1 MKGDTRRKSNIFR
14 KQKYRPYSC
23 KFCQKTYYRRYLM
36 KRHIEKKH
44 KNEKDQEE
52 SISSLQDEMKEE
64 SFASN
69 RDWIDELFIFE

>member
-1 MKGDTRRKSNIFR
+1 
-14 KQKYRPYSC
+14 
-23 KFCQKTYYRRYLM
+23 M

-52 SISSLQDEMKEE
+52 SNSSLQDEMKEE

>member
-1 MKGDTRRKSNIFR
+1 
-14 KQKYRPYSC
+14 
-23 KFCQKTYYRRYLM
+23 M

-52 SISSLQDEMKEE
+52 SISSLQEMKEE